1 MSLDTVIK
9 IGHIFRHSKEGLN
22 RHRYINQSKKDI
34 DRWEKTKTSLSSSM
48 SPIIYQ
54 LPVVELETELI
65 FEWPKLSK
73 ISDEDKIKSLQYL
86 NFKTSDRDST
96 KKYLFGDIVY
106 AHYKVKKED
115 EKQKEE
121 GNYQLSSDKK
131 VSSFFRGEE
140 VSNNLKGTF
149 IGKFRDS
156 FRKDILK
163 IEALLEQNEAVIIH
177 FAFENQQNWF
187 EVEGVLNSVNKK
199 LMEEF
204 VTEDRA
210 TKKISLQKA
219 LFKTISGGAKSDA
232 VGGVMPNFND
242 ANNYKVKAFD
252 SVEQVIDLLY
262 GIGISEYIKIRV
274 AKDLGLVVLPNGDNL
289 NAESLT
295 RFYSRGSN
303 LDSEVTLEEDI
314 AEENI
319 IDSDSDLLFN
329 DLVENDFDNTI
340 KFDII
345 FTKPP
350 AGSSPSIDLLEIS
363 SIEKSLLKEVNSN
376 VNSIKFNLKSQFL
389 TEYPR
394 AKKPLLLDIKFSFL
408 KILSDK
414 TKAEK
419 KYHFHLLKVLPQI
432 YSDAYYNDPIIF
444 PAFIEKV
451 ERNIRNDEQGYNL
464 LKYDFY
470 FLMNLQKIDNLMAI
484 TNTKSYALGTYLG
497 TMADPFAAWR
507 TDCPIKSFEKHY
519 VGNLTRRITDLN
531 DIMKFSVFLNEKLT
545 IHEKMYLDK
554 KTAYQ
559 NLIEVIE
566 NFDEKYDK
574 NACALGFFASYFT
587 IKNDKQPLNN
597 QENESIN

>member
-1 MSLDTVIK
+1 MSLETVIK
-9 IGHIFRHSKEGLN
+9 IGNTFRYSKEGLN
-22 RHRYINQSKKDI
+22 RHRYINLTKKDT
-34 DRWEKTKTSLSSSM
+34 DRWEKTKTVNSNS
-48 SPIIYQ
+48 IVTIFYR
-54 LPVVELETELI
+54 LPVIESQSDLI
-65 FEWPKLSK
+65 FDWQNLSK

-106 AHYKVKKED
+106 AHYKVKHSD
-115 EKQKEE
+115 EKEKEE

-131 VSSFFRGEE
+131 VSSFFRGDD
-140 VSNNLKGTF
+140 VSENLKGTF
-149 IGKFRDS
+149 IGKFRDA
-156 FRKDILK
+156 FRKDIIK
-163 IEALLEQNEAVIIH
+163 IESLLRQNEGTIIH
-177 FAFENQQNWF
+177 FCFENQQNWF
-187 EVEGVLNSVNKK
+187 EIEGVLDAVNNK

-204 VTEDRA
+204 VAIDKT
-210 TKKISLQKA
+210 TQKISLQKA
-219 LFKTISGGAKSDA
+219 LFKTIAGGAKNDA

-242 ANNYKVKAFD
+242 SNNYKVKAFN
-252 SVEQVIDLLY
+252 SVEEVIDLLY

-274 AKDLGLVVLPNGDNL
+274 AKDLGLVVLANGNNL
-289 NAESLT
+289 KVDSLT
-295 RFYSRGSN
+295 RFYSRGN
-303 LDSEVTLEEDI
+303 TLDSEVTSEEDI
-314 AEENI
+314 EEENI
-319 IDSDSDLLFN
+319 LDYDSDLLFS
-329 DLVENDFDNTI
+329 DLIDNDFDDSI

-363 SIEKSLLKEVNSN
+363 SIEKSLLKDINSKVNA
-376 VNSIKFNLKSQFL
+376 VKAELKTQFQKEHP
-389 TEYPR
+389 T
-394 AKKPLLLDIKFSFL
+394 AKKPLILDIKYSFL

-432 YSDAYYNDPIIF
+432 YTDAYYNDPIIF
-444 PAFIEKV
+444 PIFIEKV
-451 ERNIRNDEQGYNL
+451 QRNIRNDEQGYNL
-464 LKYDFY
+464 LKYDFF
-470 FLMNLQKIDNLMAI
+470 FLMKLQKINNIMAI
-484 TNTKSYALGTYLG
+484 TNTKSYAIGTFLG

-507 TDCPIKSFEKHY
+507 KDCPIKSFEKHY

-531 DIMKFSVFLNEKLT
+531 DIMKFSVFLNEKLI

-559 NLIEVIE
+559 NLIETIG

-587 IKNDKQPLNN
+587 IKNDNQSLNN